1 MWVTS
6 PARRVRRADTRVA
19 VEGRADEEEP
29 TSATVETVRLGKALA
44 SSQASSAAPGLAGE
58 AQTVHGLEKASDW
71 LSSSPDTQSGREVL
85 SRKLGEQRS
94 TA

>member
-1 MWVTS
+1 MCVALAGRS
-6 PARRVRRADTRVA
+6 SVVEIVRPA
-19 VEGRADEEEP
+19 
-29 TSATVETVRLGKALA
+29 KAEAISLA
-44 SSQASSAAPGLAGE
+44 SSSDPALAGE
-58 AQTVHGLEKASDW
+58 AQTVVCLEKTSDW